1 MTVDADE
8 EDAATAVLWEQ
19 GTMGIE
25 VRAAGP
31 SEAEL
36 LAYFPDGP
44 GLQERLRAALAS
56 LPGARLRPAAVPDVD
71 WVARYRAGFRS
82 FSAAGF
88 RIVPA
93 WELPAAGVPAGDV
106 LVVDPGR
113 AFGTG
118 THESTR
124 LCLGLLR
131 DLSAR
136 GPLGRVLD
144 LGTGSGILAVAA
156 ARLGARVVVGVDLDE
171 EALSTAK
178 RQARLNRVELPLVRA
193 DLATAVHP
201 ARFDLVLANIAAPLL
216 VERSGE
222 IAALRAPVTVLSGL
236 LTADLDPVR
245 RAYAHAGRL
254 ETRTDGEWA
263 AVMVEGRTP

>member
-1 MTVDADE
+1 VTVKAAE
-8 EDAATAVLWEQ
+8 EDAATAILWEQ

-31 SEAEL
+31 DVADL
-36 LAYFPDGP
+36 LAYFPEAP
-44 GLQERLRAALAS
+44 GLL
-56 LPGARLRPAAVPDVD
+56 ARLRSALAPLAGARVRPTEVPEVD
-71 WVARYRAGFRS
+71 WVARYREGFRS

-93 WELPAAGVPAGDV
+93 WERPVPGGAKQDV

-124 LCLGLLR
+124 LCLGFLR
-131 DLSAR
+131 DLSLR

-156 ARLGARVVVGVDLDE
+156 LRLGARTVVGVDVDA
-171 EALSTAK
+171 EALLTAK
-178 RQARLNRVELPLVRA
+178 QQARLNRVELPLVRA
-193 DLATAVHP
+193 DLAAAVRP
-201 ARFDLVLANIAAPLL
+201 GCFDLVLANIAAPLL
-216 VERSGE
+216 VDRRDE
-222 IAALRAPVTVLSGL
+222 IAALRAPEAILSGL
-236 LTADLDPVR
+236 LTADLDAVR
-245 RAYAHAGRL
+245 RAYAKAGRL
-254 ETRTDGEWA
+254 ETRTEGEWA
-263 AVMVEGRTP
+263 AVLVEGGRP